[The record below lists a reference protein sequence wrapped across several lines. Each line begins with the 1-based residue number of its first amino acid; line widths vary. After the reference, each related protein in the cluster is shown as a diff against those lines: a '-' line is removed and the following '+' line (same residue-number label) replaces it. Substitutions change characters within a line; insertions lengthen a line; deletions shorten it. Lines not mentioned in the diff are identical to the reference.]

1 MGIGIYKIRNLINN
15 KIYVGST
22 KNIKAR
28 WAKHK
33 ALLRHNKHQNTHLQN
48 AWNKYGEGAFVFEV
62 IEECRIENLISR
74 EQFFINSL
82 NPDYNQTTIAGKVE
96 MTPEMRNRLSK
107 SVLKAYRE
115 GKLEGSTK
123 IVYQYDLK
131 GNYLKSF
138 DSLKQA
144 VEVTGVD
151 LSHLSEVLNGKK
163 NVAGGYVWR
172 FYKVAKLDV
181 WFNRMGRPITKEPYM
196 PKNKRI
202 ILTNNDEYLVFKNA
216 REVTSKIGCTIS
228 QVHNSISRG
237 SLLLGKYKVERKA
250 L

>member
-82 NPDYNQTTIAGKVE
+82 NPDYNQTAIAGKVE

-115 GKLEGSTK
+115 GA
-123 IVYQYDLK
+123 I
-131 GNYLKSF
+131 F
-138 DSLKQA
+138 
-144 VEVTGVD
+144 
-151 LSHLSEVLNGKK
+151 
-163 NVAGGYVWR
+163 
-172 FYKVAKLDV
+172 
-181 WFNRMGRPITKEPYM
+181 
-196 PKNKRI
+196 
-202 ILTNNDEYLVFKNA
+202 
-216 REVTSKIGCTIS
+216 
-228 QVHNSISRG
+228 
-237 SLLLGKYKVERKA
+237 
-250 L
+250 